1 MSDKGPND
9 LEEQLRIEKQRNEF
23 LHKHV
28 DKLEDELR
36 DLRYQVGYL
45 KTQLKETKDDNRRL
59 VSQIEDQ
66 IKQYRNKG
74 LL

>member
-36 DLRYQVGYL
+36 EVRTDNEKLA
-45 KTQLKETKDDNRRL
+45 KE
-59 VSQIEDQ
+59 IEDK
-66 IKQYRNKG
+66 IKLLREKG
-74 LL
+74 VI